1 MSRTLVMRRILSALL
16 IFVGMGGGGA
26 QATLII
32 EGDFS
37 GSDFATGSAISSLTG
52 SFEAIF
58 DDSVVTGAAYEE
70 FPDLPLTSISLS
82 PNPIGATTFDINNA
96 TMSLIYIDGMLVALA
111 VGGTEAFSI
120 GSDWDDFR
128 VVRDYLPDGF
138 IDVRYSIATEPGVR
152 RANTVSFN
160 VSGIGDTSIPEPATL
175 ALLSLGLAGL
185 GFTRRKM
192 KV

>member
-1 MSRTLVMRRILSALL
+1 M
-16 IFVGMGGGGA
+16 
-26 QATLII
+26 
-32 EGDFS
+32 
-37 GSDFATGSAISSLTG
+37 TG

-70 FPDLPLTSISLS
+70 FPDLPLTSITLS